1 MINGLL
7 MYRYK
12 NMWRHM
18 DDTIAHYT
26 GLMPAVDSV
35 IPECAVLGRNRIR
48 KTGRDDV
55 VLANFLCDLPPD
67 TGIPVLEQR
76 SKNSRQLL
84 ESNLSTNLFP
94 KALFVECPDG
104 HMTHVYLAC
113 DVHSACFALDSSTS
127 VSCPAPLTPL
137 PPSFTC
143 NNGVQHVPYTLV
155 CDHRSDCSD
164 RSDERFCVFTPCNVT
179 SQFEC
184 KNKEVGKL
192 LALTSSKSSSSL
204 LRLDL
209 VILFLL
215 DMTLETDTSSNIK
228 KPIPSSTPKT

>member
-1 MINGLL
+1 

-12 NMWRHM
+12 DMWRHM
-18 DDTIAHYT
+18 DGTIAHYT
-26 GLMPAVDSV
+26 GLMLAGDIF
-35 IPECAVLGRNRIR
+35 IPECARLGRNQID
-48 KTGRDDV
+48 KVSRDD
-55 VLANFLCDLPPD
+55 AFWTNFLCEFPAD
-67 TGIPVLEQR
+67 TGIAVPEQR
-76 SKNSRQLL
+76 VKNSRQLL

-113 DVHSACFALDSSTS
+113 DVHSACFALDFSTS

-164 RSDERFCVFTPCNVT
+164 HSDERFCVFTPCNVT
-179 SQFEC
+179 SQFQC
-184 KNKEVGKL
+184 RNQQVSY
-192 LALTSSKSSSSL
+192 TSS
-204 LRLDL
+204 
-209 VILFLL
+209 
-215 DMTLETDTSSNIK
+215 
-228 KPIPSSTPKT
+228 

>member
-1 MINGLL
+1 
-7 MYRYK
+7 
-12 NMWRHM
+12 MWKHM
-18 DDTIAHYT
+18 DGTIAHYT
-26 GLMPAVDSV
+26 GNMPAGKVAVPDCAFLEGDKIGKCKRQYQYYASYLCEHPVIGNNTTPAIRRKSV
-35 IPECAVLGRNRIR
+35 IQLSEIR
-48 KTGRDDV
+48 SEEIR
-55 VLANFLCDLPPD
+55 LN
-67 TGIPVLEQR
+67 
-76 SKNSRQLL
+76 NS
-84 ESNLSTNLFP
+84 SFTT
-94 KALFVECPDG
+94 CPDA
-104 HMTHVYLAC
+104 HVTHTFLAC
-113 DVHSACFALDSSTS
+113 DVESACWALDFSTS
-127 VSCPAPLTPL
+127 VSCSAPLTPL

-215 DMTLETDTSSNIK
+215 DMTLATDMSSNIK

>member
-1 MINGLL
+1 
-7 MYRYK
+7 
-12 NMWRHM
+12 M
-18 DDTIAHYT
+18 DGTIAHYT
-26 GLMPAVDSV
+26 GVMPPDDSI
-35 IPECAVLGRNRIR
+35 IPDCALLARQQID
-48 KTGRDDV
+48 KASRDDA
-55 VLANFLCDLPPD
+55 LPANFLCDLHAYSS
-67 TGIPVLEQR
+67 TSVTEQR
-76 SKNSRQLL
+76 NTNSRQLL
-84 ESNLSTNLFP
+84 EYNILQLLEPNSSTNRFP
-94 KALFVECPDG
+94 EARFVRCPDG
-104 HMTHVYLAC
+104 HMTHLYLAC
-113 DVHSACFALDSSTS
+113 DVQSACFALDSRTS
-127 VSCPAPLTPL
+127 VSCRAPLTPL

-215 DMTLETDTSSNIK
+215 DMTLATDMSSNIK